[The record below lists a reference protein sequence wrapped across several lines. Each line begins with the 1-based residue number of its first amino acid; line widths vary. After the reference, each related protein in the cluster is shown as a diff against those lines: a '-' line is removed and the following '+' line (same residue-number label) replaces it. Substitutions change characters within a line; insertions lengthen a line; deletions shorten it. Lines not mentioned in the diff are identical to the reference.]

1 MFLSSRRRA
10 RGGLH
15 QTTEAGPASW
25 RPTELEGGA
34 GSDAVTAPDDPADPM
49 AAVDTSSEAL
59 DRQAAL
65 DDAYQQGY
73 DDGRAEGA
81 AVEAA
86 KVGHALHALEE
97 AMATLEEERPQWM
110 ETVERNLVALATAI
124 AREIVGRE
132 LKGRADDVTDLVRR
146 AISEFPLEAA
156 VKIRL
161 NPTDLSAISSPLRG
175 DVVESGREVRWIPDP
190 SVASGGC
197 LVEGPQSV
205 VDGRVEKALERIY
218 NQLIY
223 G

>member
-1 MFLSSRRRA
+1 MFSSSRQRA

-15 QTTEAGPASW
+15 PATEGGPASW

-34 GSDAVTAPDDPADPM
+34 GSSAGTPAADPADP
-49 AAVDTSSEAL
+49 AAVDSSAEAL
-59 DRQAAL
+59 DHQAEL
-65 DDAYQQGY
+65 DDAYQRGY

-86 KVGHALHALEE
+86 KVGHALHALDEV
-97 AMATLEEERPQWM
+97 MAALKEDRPQWM
-110 ETVERNLVALATAI
+110 EAVERNLVALATAI

-132 LKGRADDVTDLVRR
+132 MKGSADDVTDLVRR

-161 NPTDLSAISSPLRG
+161 HPADLSAISSPLRG

-190 SVASGGC
+190 SVAPGGC
-197 LVEGPQSV
+197 LVEGPRSV

-218 NQLIY
+218 TQLVY

>member
-1 MFLSSRRRA
+1 MFSSSRRRA

-15 QTTEAGPASW
+15 EGSHAGPSSW
-25 RPTELEGGA
+25 RPNELDGGPD
-34 GSDAVTAPDDPADPM
+34 SDPDPYPEQLQGALPTDATAD
-49 AAVDTSSEAL
+49 AL
-59 DRQAAL
+59 DHRAEL
-65 DDAYQQGY
+65 DDAYQRGY

-86 KVGHALHALEE
+86 KVGHALHALDEV
-97 AMATLEEERPQWM
+97 MATLANERPQWLDS
-110 ETVERNLVALATAI
+110 VERNLVALASAI

-132 LKGRADDVTDLVRR
+132 LKGSADDITDLVRR

-161 NPTDLSAISSPLRG
+161 NPADLSAISSPLRG
-175 DVVESGREVRWIPDP
+175 DGVESGREVRWIPDA
-190 SVASGGC
+190 SVAPGGC
-197 LVEGPQSV
+197 MVEGPQSV

-218 NQLIY
+218 TQLVY